1 MAYGRKINKRKNS
14 FINVLTIMDYEE
26 QYEQLQALKKLK
38 NNMALFGK
46 YCFPTALKK
55 TTPPFHTDIY
65 KYLADEEKKR
75 VLIAAPRGTAKSTV
89 TTLIYPLWRAAFKAS
104 DEELFIVIISESQAQ
119 SINFLSRIKYHLT
132 FSQEFKRVFGDLG
145 PETAQRWT
153 HTDIILANQTRIVAV
168 GTGQRVRGFLQ
179 GDTRPNL
186 IIVDD
191 FESELNAYTPEAR
204 AKNRKWLTEAVIPS
218 LSDDGKIA
226 MIGTVISED
235 CFLCW
240 AKESSAWN
248 VLWFSIWNDD
258 EKSIWPERFP
268 KERILSI
275 KEEFKSVGNI
285 NGFFQEYMNI
295 AQSPEDAPFQPEW
308 IKMHHWEYTRI
319 QGQNCLI
326 KNKGLENE
334 KTKPVE
340 LYTGVD
346 PASSLSTRADYFVI
360 TTIAIDAENNK
371 YIVDIYRNRISP
383 AEQPKLIIN
392 TYKKFK
398 PRRIKV
404 ETVGYQEA
412 LRTAVRELMKEES
425 LYIPGLESGVKP
437 RNSKSERLLSLVP
450 LFAKGTF
457 YFRPEDIKAQQ
468 EFLSYPKGKH
478 DDIMDAI
485 WTALDGA
492 KPCRIKDFKKLSDDE
507 WRKPKKSLDWLTL

>member
-1 MAYGRKINKRKNS
+1 
-14 FINVLTIMDYEE
+14 MDYEE
-26 QYEQLQALKKLK
+26 KYEQLQALKKLK
-38 NNMALFGK
+38 SNMALFGK

-55 TTPPFHTDIY
+55 STPPFHTNIY
-65 KYLADEEKKR
+65 KDLANDEKRR

-89 TTLIYPLWRAAFKAS
+89 TTLIYPLWKAAFKKS

-132 FSQEFKRVFGDLG
+132 YSTQFKQIFGDLG
-145 PETAQRWT
+145 PETASKWT
-153 HTDIILANQTRIVAV
+153 HTDIVLANGTRMVAV

-218 LSDDGKIA
+218 LSDEGKIA

-248 VLWFSIWNDD
+248 VLWFSIWDDD

-295 AQSPEDAPFQPEW
+295 AQSPDDAPFQPAW
-308 IKMHHWEYTRI
+308 IKIHNWEYKRI
-319 QGQNCLI
+319 QGQNCLVQNYGD
-326 KNKGLENE
+326 KENE
-334 KTKPVE
+334 KIKPVE
-340 LYTGVD
+340 LYAGVD
-346 PASSLSTRADYFVI
+346 PASSLSARADYFVI
-360 TTIAIDAENNK
+360 SIIGIDSENNK
-371 YIVDIYRNRISP
+371 YVVDIYRNRISP
-383 AEQPKLIIN
+383 AEQPKLIIDY
-392 TYKKFK
+392 YKKYK
-398 PRRIKV
+398 PRRVKI

-412 LRTAVRELMKEES
+412 LRTGVREIMREEN

-437 RNSKSERLLSLVP
+437 RNAKSERLLSLVP
-450 LFAKGTF
+450 IFAKGQF
-457 YFRPEDIKAQQ
+457 YFRAEDTHAQG

-478 DDIMDAI
+478 DDIMDSI

-492 KPCRIKDFKKLSDDE
+492 KPCRRKEFERISDEE
-507 WRKPKKSLDWLTL
+507 WRKPNKSLDWMTL

>member
-1 MAYGRKINKRKNS
+1 
-14 FINVLTIMDYEE
+14 MDYEE
-26 QYEQLQALKKLK
+26 KYEQLQALKKLK

-55 TTPPFHTDIY
+55 STPAFHTNIY
-65 KYLADEEKKR
+65 KDLANNEKRR

-89 TTLIYPLWRAAFKAS
+89 TTLIYPLRKAAFKKS

-132 FSQEFKRVFGDLG
+132 YSNQFKSIFGNLG
-145 PETAQRWT
+145 PETASKWT
-153 HTDIILANQTRIVAV
+153 HTDIVLANGTRMVAV

-218 LSDDGKIA
+218 LSDEGKIA

-248 VLWFSIWNDD
+248 VLWFSIWDEN

-295 AQSPEDAPFQPEW
+295 AQSPDDAPFQPDW
-308 IKMHHWEYTRI
+308 IKLHHWSYKRI

-326 KNKGLENE
+326 KNEGEENE
-334 KTKPVE
+334 EIKPVE
-340 LYTGVD
+340 VYTGVD
-346 PASSLSTRADYFVI
+346 PASSLSARADYFVI
-360 TTIAIDAENNK
+360 ATIAIDNK
-371 YIVDIYRNRISP
+371 SNRYVLDLYRNRISP
-383 AEQPKLIIN
+383 AEQPGMIIK
-392 TYKKFK
+392 TFKKYR
-398 PRRIKV
+398 PRRVKV

-412 LRTAVRELMKEES
+412 LRTAVREIMREEN
-425 LYIPGLESGVKP
+425 LYIPGLEAGVNP

-457 YFRPEDIKAQQ
+457 HFRPEDTHAQS

-492 KPCRIKDFKKLSDDE
+492 KPCRRKEFEKLSEEE
-507 WRKPKKSLDWLTL
+507 WRNPKKSLDWMTL

>member
-1 MAYGRKINKRKNS
+1 
-14 FINVLTIMDYEE
+14 MDYEE
-26 QYEQLQALKKLK
+26 KYEQLQALKKLR

-46 YCFPTALKK
+46 HCFPTALKK
-55 TTPPFHTDIY
+55 STPPFHTNIY
-65 KYLADEEKKR
+65 RDLADEEKRR

-89 TTLIYPLWRAAFKAS
+89 TTLIYPLWKAAFKTS
-104 DEELFIVIISESQAQ
+104 NEELFIVIISESQAQ

-132 FSQEFKRVFGDLG
+132 YSTQFKQIFGDLG
-145 PETAQRWT
+145 PETASKWT
-153 HTDIILANQTRIVAV
+153 HTDIVLANGTRMVAV

-218 LSDDGKIA
+218 LSDEGKIA

-248 VLWFSIWNDD
+248 VLWFSIWDDD

-268 KERILSI
+268 KERILGI

-295 AQSPEDAPFQPEW
+295 AQSPDDAPFQPDW
-308 IKMHHWEYTRI
+308 IKIHNWEYKRI
-319 QGQNCLI
+319 DGQNCLVQ
-326 KNKGLENE
+326 NYGDEDNE
-334 KTKPVE
+334 KIKAVE

-346 PASSLSTRADYFVI
+346 PASSLSARADYFVI
-360 TTIAIDAENNK
+360 ATIAIDNENNK
-371 YIVDIYRNRISP
+371 YVVDIYRDRISP
-383 AEQPKLIIN
+383 AEQPNKIIE

-412 LRTAVRELMKEES
+412 LRTAVRELMKEEQ
-425 LYIPGLESGVKP
+425 LYIPGLEAGVKP

-457 YFRPEDIKAQQ
+457 YFRPEDTHAQG

-485 WTALDGA
+485 WTALDKA
-492 KPCRIKDFKKLSDDE
+492 KPCRIAEFEKVDE
-507 WRKPKKSLDWLTL
+507 NNLRNNNKSLDWMTM